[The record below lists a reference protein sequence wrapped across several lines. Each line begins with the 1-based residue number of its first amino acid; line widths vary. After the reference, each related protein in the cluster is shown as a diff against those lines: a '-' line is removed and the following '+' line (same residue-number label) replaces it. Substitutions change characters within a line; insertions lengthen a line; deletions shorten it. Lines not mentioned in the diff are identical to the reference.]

1 MTTGSLPIPLT
12 GEECAPLTRAELSQQ
27 NDERLMEHVQRGQ
40 GEALSLLFK
49 RYFRLVLRV
58 SLSILRDPGEAEDL
72 MQEVFFEIYRKPH
85 LFDARKGSV
94 RTWILQYAYHR
105 SFDRRQYLNVR
116 KFYNAHLDPTDL
128 RELEPFYSPNGWGG
142 LTYEERNQMLKKAM
156 GALTE
161 KQKQVF
167 HLAYFDGLLMNE
179 IAERMGESYE
189 RTRGFYYRGLN
200 TLRQVLHGSLGG
212 KRKDVC
218 KSAGAAD

>member
-1 MTTGSLPIPLT
+1 MTSRSLPISLT
-12 GEECAPLTRAELSQQ
+12 GEECAPLARAELSQQ
-27 NDERLMEHVQRGQ
+27 DDERLMEHVQRGQ

-116 KFYNAHLDPTDL
+116 KFYNAHLDPADL
-128 RELEPFYSPNGWGG
+128 RELEPLYSPNGWGG

-167 HLAYFDGLLMNE
+167 QLAYFDGLEMSE
-179 IAERMGESYE
+179 IAKQTGESYE
-189 RTRGFYYRGLN
+189 RTRGFYYRGL
-200 TLRQVLHGSLGG
+200 TKLREVLHGPLHE
-212 KRKDVC
+212 RRPEAC
-218 KSAGAAD
+218 KAAGAAD